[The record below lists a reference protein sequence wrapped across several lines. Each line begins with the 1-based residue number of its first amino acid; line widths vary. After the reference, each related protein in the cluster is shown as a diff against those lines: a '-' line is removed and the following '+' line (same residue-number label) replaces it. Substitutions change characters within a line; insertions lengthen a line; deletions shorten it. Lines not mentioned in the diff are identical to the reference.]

1 MGQLDGQVALV
12 TGAAGGIGRAVVFA
26 LEGAGATVFGVD
38 LVEGFSGR
46 RADLTDAA
54 EAEGAV
60 AAAVEAHGRLDVVV
74 TAAGIS
80 GRRYGDGPAH
90 ACTEEAWDRVLA
102 GNLKSV
108 FLTCKY
114 AIPHLLEAGG
124 GSIVNISSVVGLV
137 GGDEDFATH
146 AYGASKGGVIAL
158 TRGIAVYYGPQGV
171 RCNVVCPGVI
181 DTPMAF
187 RSVGDPKI
195 RARLR
200 DLHPLTGEPG
210 LPEDV
215 AAAVCYL
222 AGPDAGFVTGAVLPV
237 DGGWTAR

>member
-1 MGQLDGQVALV
+1 MGELDGQVALV
-12 TGAAGGIGRAVVFA
+12 TGAAGGIGAAVSSA
-26 LEGAGATVFGVD
+26 LTTAGAAVFGVD
-38 LVEGFSGR
+38 LAESFDGH

-54 EAEGAV
+54 GAEGAIE
-60 AAAVEAHGRLDVVV
+60 AAVAHHGRLDVVV

-90 ACTEEAWDRVLA
+90 TCTEEAWDRVLA

-114 AIPHLLEAGG
+114 AIPHLVEAGG
-124 GSIVNISSVVGLV
+124 GSIVNISSVIGLV
-137 GGDEDFATH
+137 GGDEDFATA
-146 AYGASKGGVIAL
+146 AYGASKGGVVAL
-158 TRGIAVYYGPQGV
+158 TRGIAVYYAPKRV

-200 DLHPLTGEPG
+200 DLQPLTGEPG

-215 AAAVCYL
+215 AAAVLYL
-222 AGPDAGFVTGAVLPV
+222 AGPGASFVTGAVLPV